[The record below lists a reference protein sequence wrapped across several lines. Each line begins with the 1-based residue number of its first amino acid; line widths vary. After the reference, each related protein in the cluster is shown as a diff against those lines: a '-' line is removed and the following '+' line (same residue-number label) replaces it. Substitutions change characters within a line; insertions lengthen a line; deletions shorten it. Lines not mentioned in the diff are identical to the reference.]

1 MGKVCTT
8 MEGMKIPREEDKK
21 GDGLELSLELS
32 IGGGRYG
39 KSENS
44 PMAETRDPIS
54 RSGFSFGCGSGDPH
68 RRREIQAAKRQEARH
83 KREEKL
89 KKSSMADDGN
99 RLCLET
105 RRSQSRVRD
114 REARER
120 EGFSEGRERNKTGV
134 DGTAAKGLSL
144 SLCTE
149 NNKIPAHKM
158 EMVGRGCLF
167 PTPAS
172 GNPYGIPSLGLSVG
186 GGERNDGNNAVR
198 SVSCMNRNRNLSLDC
213 DSEYSNNGVDDIG
226 SWKLA
231 VPNRSLVEQGSSA
244 VSDYPTTSHK
254 GGSSSETGSHSSPYI
269 YRNALD
275 HAKAKSNDSSTQAK
289 LEKLLKSEQTN
300 NTCSPYDLNQASSSM
315 MKETGV
321 SPIEKHPSPPN
332 NNNSLNL
339 NLNAAPGPRNM
350 PCVSATG
357 NGPHGRTVTGFL
369 YKYNQTEV
377 IIMCVC
383 HRSLFSPAEFVEHA
397 GGVDVLNPLRHITMI
412 AHP

>member
-1 MGKVCTT
+1 MGKVCAT

-39 KSENS
+39 KSENPS
-44 PMAETRDPIS
+44 TAETRDPIS
-54 RSGFSFGCGSGDPH
+54 RSGFSLGSENGCGSGDPH

-99 RLCLET
+99 RLCLEA
-105 RRSQSRVRD
+105 RRFQSRVRD

-120 EGFSEGRERNKTGV
+120 EGFSEERERNKT
-134 DGTAAKGLSL
+134 AANGLSL

-149 NNKIPAHKM
+149 NKM

-167 PTPAS
+167 PNPAP
-172 GNPYGIPSLGLSVG
+172 GNGFAYPCGIASLGLSVG
-186 GGERNDGNNAVR
+186 GGERIDGNNAVR
-198 SVSCMNRNRNLSLDC
+198 SVSCRNRNRNLSLDC

-275 HAKAKSNDSSTQAK
+275 QVKSNNSSTQAK
-289 LEKLLKSEQTN
+289 LEKLLKSESC
-300 NTCSPYDLNQASSSM
+300 TCSPYDQNQASSSM
-315 MKETGV
+315 MKGTGV
-321 SPIEKHPSPPN
+321 SPIEKHPSPPNN